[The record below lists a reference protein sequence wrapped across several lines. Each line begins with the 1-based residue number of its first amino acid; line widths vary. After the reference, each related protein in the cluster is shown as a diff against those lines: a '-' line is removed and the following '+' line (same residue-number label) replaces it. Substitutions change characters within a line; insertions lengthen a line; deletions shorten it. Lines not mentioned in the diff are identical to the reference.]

1 MSGYAGE
8 RPHTEPKKEQ
18 VRHAMQNRASES
30 YPEILAPVGG
40 EEQLI
45 AAVRS
50 GADAVYLG
58 TTAFNARRNAANFD
72 ADALKNA
79 VGYCH
84 ARNVRVHV
92 TLNTLIKDGETEAL
106 CDTVRDIAAS
116 GADAVIV
123 QDLAVAKLVKEICPS
138 LPMHASTQ
146 MALHNIEGVRLA
158 AELGFSRAV
167 LAREL
172 SLKEI
177 EDICATSPIEIEVF
191 VHGALC
197 MSVSGCCEMSCLLGG
212 RSGNRG
218 LCAQPCRLDFQ
229 SHGRNYALSLKD
241 LCAVPFI
248 GELARIGVTSLKIE
262 GRMKRPE
269 YVSAAVTACVE
280 ARAGRTPDL
289 ETLRSVF
296 SRSGFTDG
304 YLTGKRDLSMFGIRT
319 QLDADRS
326 AQVLG
331 SLRGNYRVERNSVPV
346 DFRVAFDG
354 ERPALTVTDGELSVS
369 VTPAEGI
376 IPAASTVPDMRE
388 RIEAGLKKTGGTPFA
403 TRSVSFTGE
412 PLYLPGSAW
421 NDMRRRALET
431 LLEKRAAPAPLE
443 VRAFPLPGKDPHTA
457 LAEPKLRLRFRT
469 KEQIVRAELADKLIL
484 PLYAIDGET
493 LTRYGDKVIAELPR
507 VTFPEYEESFC
518 AACERLCAMGLKHIC
533 TDNLYG
539 FETARRFGFTVH
551 GGFGLNAIGTAA
563 LMRYEALGAADMTV
577 SFETAAADIAKLGG
591 TVPRGALVYGYLPL
605 MYFRACP
612 NRTANGCRGCDGTN
626 LITDRKGVRFPVLC
640 ERKQFSVLYNSVPL
654 ALTRGMLKNIDFE
667 TLYFTT
673 EPRAEAEAVIE
684 DYIKSAPYPGAHTR
698 GMYFRDLL

>member
-1 MSGYAGE
+1 
-8 RPHTEPKKEQ
+8 
-18 VRHAMQNRASES
+18 MQNRRSAT

-45 AAVRS
+45 TAVRS

-72 ADALKNA
+72 AQALKDA
-79 VGYCH
+79 VCYCH

-92 TLNTLIKDGETEAL
+92 TLNTLIKDSEMPAL

-123 QDLAVAKLVKEICPS
+123 QDLAVAKAVRDICPS

-146 MALHNIEGVRLA
+146 MAIHNIDGVRLA

-177 EDICATSPIEIEVF
+177 EGICAASPIEIEVF

-229 SHGRNYALSLKD
+229 SRGRGYALSLKD
-241 LCAVPFI
+241 LCAVPLI
-248 GELARIGVTSLKIE
+248 GRLAEIGVSSLKIE

-289 ETLRSVF
+289 DILRSVF

-331 SLRGNYRVERNSVPV
+331 SLRGNYRTERNSVPV
-346 DFRVAFDG
+346 DLSVSFGGGSPVLTASDG
-354 ERPALTVTDGELSVS
+354 DHTVS
-369 VTPAEGI
+369 VTPAENI
-376 IPAASTVPDMRE
+376 VPGTAVSPDVTE
-388 RIEAGLKKTGGTPFA
+388 RIENALKKTGGTPFYA
-403 TRSVSFTGE
+403 RSVSFEGG
-412 PLYLPGSAW
+412 PCYLPGSTW
-421 NDMRRRALET
+421 NDMRRRALEAI
-431 LLEKRAAPAPLE
+431 LEKRSFPHPLE
-443 VRAFPLPGKDPHTA
+443 TRDFTLPPKTPHTVTEA
-457 LAEPKLRLRFRT
+457 PEIRLRFRT
-469 KEQIVRAELADKLIL
+469 KEQVVRADAADRLIL
-484 PLYAIDGET
+484 PLYAIDEEMVA
-493 LTRYGDKVIAELPR
+493 RYGEKLIAELPR
-507 VTFPEYEESFC
+507 VTFPEYEDKTYDTC
-518 AACERLCAMGLKHIC
+518 ARLRDMGLRHIY

-539 FETARRFGFTVH
+539 FAVARRLDLTVH
-551 GGFGLNAIGTAA
+551 GGFGLNAIGSAA
-563 LMRYEALGAADMTV
+563 LERYEALGAADMTV
-577 SFETAAADIAKLGG
+577 SFETAASDMAKLGG
-591 TVPRGALVYGYLPL
+591 MLPRGALVYGYLPL
-605 MYFRACP
+605 MYFRVCP
-612 NRTANGCRGCDGTN
+612 NRVGKDCRGCDGSN
-626 LITDRKGVRFPVLC
+626 LITDRKGIRFPVLC

-654 ALTRGMLKNIDFE
+654 ALNRGTLKNIDFE

-673 EPRAEAEAVIE
+673 ESRAEAGAVID